1 MFENK
6 NILITGGTGMIGSH
20 LVELLADK
28 ANVRLISHKRNVPK
42 EINSKKIEI
51 INGDLTNKEFAI
63 KAVKN
68 MDYVFHLAAYTG
80 GLGRTAVYPA
90 STLTPNLILD
100 GNVLDAAKNEN
111 VEKFLYASCSC
122 VYPDLE
128 KDFSEEDAWIANPPQ
143 MHASYSW
150 SKRIGE
156 LQAIS
161 HSKEYGMKIAIV
173 RPANSY
179 GPREV
184 INPQNSHVIG
194 ALILKSLTKKNPFMI
209 WGDGSP
215 IREYI
220 FAKDVALG
228 MILAIEKYCKAD
240 PINLSSGETVT
251 IRELAQKIL
260 KICDYNPSITFDK
273 SKPGGQSRR
282 VLTNHKAEQVLGF
295 KAQTPLN
302 EGLKATINWIKNNME
317 IIN

>member
-20 LVELLADK
+20 LVELFGNK
-28 ANVRLISHKRNVPK
+28 SNIRIVSHKRKIPI
-42 EINSKKIEI
+42 EINSKNIEI
-51 INGDLTNKEFAI
+51 FNGDLTNKEFAI
-63 KAVKN
+63 KAVKGI
-68 MDYVFHLAAYTG
+68 DYVFHLAAYTG

-100 GNVLDAAKNEN
+100 GNIIDAAKNEN
-111 VEKFLYASCSC
+111 VDRFLYASCSC

-128 KDFSEEDAWIANPPQ
+128 KDFSEEDAWIANPPK
-143 MHASYSW
+143 MHESYSW

-161 HSKEYGMKIAIV
+161 YAKEFGMKIAIV

-179 GPREV
+179 GPRE
-184 INPQNSHVIG
+184 IIDPNNSHVIG
-194 ALILKSLTKKNPFMI
+194 ALILKSLTKKHPFVI

-220 FAKDVALG
+220 FAKDAARG
-228 MILAIEKYCKAD
+228 MILALEKYCKAD
-240 PINLSSGETVT
+240 PINLSSGESVT
-251 IRELAQKIL
+251 INDLAKKIL
-260 KICDYNPSITFDK
+260 DICNYDPKIIFDK

-282 VLTNHKAEQVLGF
+282 VLTNHKAERILGF
-295 KAQTPLN
+295 KALTSLD
-302 EGLKATINWIKNNME
+302 EGLKSTINWIRNN
-317 IIN
+317 IKFND

>member
-1 MFENK
+1 
-6 NILITGGTGMIGSH
+6 MIGSH
-20 LVELLADK
+20 LVELLSEK
-28 ANVRLISHKRNVPK
+28 SNVRITSHKRNIPL
-42 EINSKKIEI
+42 EINPKNVEI
-51 INGDLTNKEFAI
+51 LHGDLTDKKFSD
-63 KAVKN
+63 KAVKG
-68 MDYVFHLAAYTG
+68 MDYIFHLAAYTG
-80 GLGRTAVYPA
+80 GLGRTTVYPA

-100 GNVLDAAKNEN
+100 GNVIDSAKNEN
-111 VEKFLYASCSC
+111 VERFLYASCSC

-128 KDFSEEDAWIANPPQ
+128 KDFSEDDAWIANPPK

-161 HSKEYGMKIAIV
+161 YSKEYGMKIAIV

-179 GPREV
+179 GPRE
-184 INPQNSHVIG
+184 IIDPQNSHVIG
-194 ALILKSLTKKNPFMI
+194 ALILKSLSKTNPFVI

-220 FAKDVALG
+220 FAKDAARG
-228 MILAIEKYCKAD
+228 MILALEKYCKAD
-240 PINLSSGETVT
+240 PVNLSSGEYVT
-251 IRELAQKIL
+251 IAELAQKIL
-260 KICDYNPSITFDK
+260 KICNYEPDIAFDK

-302 EGLKATINWIKNNME
+302 EGLKTTIDWIRNNMK
-317 IIN
+317 INT

>member
-28 ANVRLISHKRNVPK
+28 ANVRLISHKRKVPK
-42 EINSKKIEI
+42 EIDSKKIEI

-80 GLGRTAVYPA
+80 GLGRTTVYPA

-100 GNVLDAAKNEN
+100 GNVIDAAKNEN

-150 SKRIGE
+150 SKRMGE

-161 HSKEYGMKIAIV
+161 YSKEYGMKIAIV

-184 INPQNSHVIG
+184 IDPQNSHVIG
-194 ALILKSLTKKNPFMI
+194 ALILKSLTKKNPFLI

-220 FAKDVALG
+220 FAKDAALG

-251 IRELAQKIL
+251 IHELAQKIL
-260 KICDYNPSITFDK
+260 KICDYSPSIIFDK

-282 VLTNHKAEQVLGF
+282 VLTNHKAEKILGF
-295 KAQTPLN
+295 KARTPLN
-302 EGLKATINWIKNNME
+302 EGLKATINWVKNNME

>member
-42 EINSKKIEI
+42 EIDSKKIEI

-80 GLGRTAVYPA
+80 GLGRTAMYPA

-128 KDFSEEDAWIANPPQ
+128 KDFSEDDAWIANPPQ
-143 MHASYSW
+143 IHASYSW
-150 SKRIGE
+150 SKRMGE

-161 HSKEYGMKIAIV
+161 YSKEYGMKIAIV

-184 INPQNSHVIG
+184 IDPQNSHVIG
-194 ALILKSLTKKNPFMI
+194 ALILKSLTKK
-209 WGDGSP
+209 
-215 IREYI
+215 
-220 FAKDVALG
+220 
-228 MILAIEKYCKAD
+228 IL
-240 PINLSSGETVT
+240 L
-251 IRELAQKIL
+251 
-260 KICDYNPSITFDK
+260 
-273 SKPGGQSRR
+273 
-282 VLTNHKAEQVLGF
+282 
-295 KAQTPLN
+295 
-302 EGLKATINWIKNNME
+302 
-317 IIN
+317 